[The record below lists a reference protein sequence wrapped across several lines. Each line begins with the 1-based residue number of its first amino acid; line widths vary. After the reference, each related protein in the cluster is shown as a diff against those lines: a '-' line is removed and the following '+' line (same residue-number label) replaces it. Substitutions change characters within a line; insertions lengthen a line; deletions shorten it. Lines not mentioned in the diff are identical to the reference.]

1 MKEGEDNL
9 YLKVSK
15 MILGAGIQL
24 LMEGLVFYIHL
35 LTHSTKMCWIGNSWW
50 FSVRTLHFHC

>member
-35 LTHSTKMCWIGNSWW
+35 LTHSTKMCWIGNSL
-50 FSVRTLHFHC
+50 VVQC

>member
-15 MILGAGIQL
+15 KILAAGIQL

-35 LTHSTKMCWIGNSWW
+35 LAKTTKCVGQGIPI
-50 FSVRTLHFHC
+50 VVQC